1 MERIAGLSGV
11 VSDWATDLLL
21 LGQLIGRFLDALQSG
36 KSLLVERR
44 DALLKQADGIVLLLM
59 LLLLHLTGRSSSYQ
73 MVYPRVWFPQYIK
86 FAFALKATSA
96 RFVLSPLAGATPLK
110 DKTSINAP
118 KCIL

>member
-1 MERIAGLSGV
+1 MERIAGLYGV

-21 LGQLIGRFLDALQSG
+21 SGRLVGRFLDALQSG
-36 KSLLVERR
+36 ESLLVERR
-44 DALLKQADGIVLLLM
+44 DALLEQADGIVLLLM

-86 FAFALKATSA
+86 FAFALKPTSA

-110 DKTSINAP
+110 GQTFINAP
-118 KCIL
+118 KCTL